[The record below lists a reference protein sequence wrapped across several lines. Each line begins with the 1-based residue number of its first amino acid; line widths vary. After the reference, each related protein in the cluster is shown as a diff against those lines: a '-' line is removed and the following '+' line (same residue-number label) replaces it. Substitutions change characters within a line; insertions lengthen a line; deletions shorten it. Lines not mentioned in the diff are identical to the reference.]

1 MNKVLIVEDE
11 DIIRKGLMFMAKW
24 NQYDCV
30 VVGEAINGEDGLR
43 QIKEKRPDIVIVDI
57 NMPEK
62 DGLSMIEESIEL
74 YGYDAIIISGH
85 SEFSYAKKAISLGV
99 SEYLLKPI
107 NFNELYPILEKITS
121 KRNHLQQLH
130 QDKKQIDIEKARLS
144 LISGEEPSHSNKY
157 VTLMLDSIRTG
168 YRNRLS
174 LTDISIECGMSCT
187 YLNTKLKQYTGYT
200 FNDYLNR
207 YRIQQAIKLLNENEL
222 KVYEIADEVGF
233 ADYKYFIKVFKK
245 YIGISPVKFIES
257 EHFKE
262 GSYETLQNES
272 DKE

>member
-1 MNKVLIVEDE
+1 
-11 DIIRKGLMFMAKW
+11 
-24 NQYDCV
+24 
-30 VVGEAINGEDGLR
+30 
-43 QIKEKRPDIVIVDI
+43 
-57 NMPEK
+57 
-62 DGLSMIEESIEL
+62 
-74 YGYDAIIISGH
+74 
-85 SEFSYAKKAISLGV
+85 
-99 SEYLLKPI
+99 
-107 NFNELYPILEKITS
+107 
-121 KRNHLQQLH
+121 
-130 QDKKQIDIEKARLS
+130 
-144 LISGEEPSHSNKY
+144 
-157 VTLMLDSIRTG
+157 MLDSIRTG

-262 GSYETLQNES
+262 GGYETLQNES

>member
-24 NQYDCV
+24 SQYDCV
-30 VVGEAINGEDGLR
+30 VVGEAINGNDGLK
-43 QIKEKRPDIVIVDI
+43 QIEEKRPDIVIVDI

-74 YGYDAIIISGH
+74 YGYDTIIISGY

-99 SEYLLKPI
+99 SDYLLKPI
-107 NFNELYPILEKITS
+107 NFNELYPILEKIIA
-121 KRNHLQQLH
+121 KRSHLQQLN
-130 QDKKQIDIEKARLS
+130 QDKKQIDIEKARLH
-144 LISGEEPSHSNKY
+144 LISGEESPHTNRY
-157 VTLMLDSIRTG
+157 VDLMLDSIRTR
-168 YRNRLS
+168 YQSRLS

-207 YRIQQAIKLLNENEL
+207 YRIQQAVKLLNDSDL
-222 KVYEIADEVGF
+222 KVYEIADAVGF
-233 ADYKYFIKVFKK
+233 SDYKYFIKVFKK

-262 GSYETLQNES
+262 ENFES
-272 DKE
+272 I